1 MELNLQCRSILVT
14 GGSGG
19 IGSVVAE
26 EFAREG
32 ADVTISARGREGLE
46 QTKAEIASRAGVD
59 VRVAEMDVTDAESV
73 ASAVQSVI
81 NATGRIDA
89 VISSAVDVVGA
100 LPGTPS
106 ELDVNSLGNAID
118 VKVLGILRLAQAVVP
133 HMKSSGYGRI
143 IGVGGAS
150 SRQIGSAS
158 ASVRN
163 SALAALCKNMA
174 TELGPHGI
182 TVNVIHPGAV
192 LTERNR
198 SRVEAEMERNGG
210 TFEEAES
217 RMASAIPVGRMI
229 HPEDI
234 AALALLLASPAGAA
248 ITGQTIAVDGGS
260 TTAITY

>member
-1 MELNLQCRSILVT
+1 VELDLAGRSILVT

-19 IGSVVAE
+19 IGSIVAE
-26 EFAREG
+26 YFAREG
-32 ADVTISARGREGLE
+32 ADVTVSARGREKLE
-46 QTKAEIASRAGVD
+46 QTKEEIKSRAGTD
-59 VRVAEMDVTDAESV
+59 IRVAEMDVTDAESI
-73 ASAVQSVI
+73 AIAVQSVVD
-81 NATGRIDA
+81 ATGRIDA
-89 VISSAVDVVGA
+89 VISSAVDVVGG
-100 LPGTPS
+100 LPGSPS
-106 ELDVNSLGNAID
+106 EVDVTSLSNAID
-118 VKVLGILRLAQAVVP
+118 VKVLGILRLAQAVIP
-133 HMKSSGYGRI
+133 HMKSNGYGRI

-150 SRQIGSAS
+150 ARQIGSAS

-198 SRVEAEMERNGG
+198 PRVEAEMERNGG
-210 TFEEAES
+210 TFEEAEA
-217 RMASAIPVGRMI
+217 RMATTIPVGRMI

-234 AALALLLASPAGAA
+234 ASLAMLLASPAGGA

>member
-1 MELNLQCRSILVT
+1 MELDLKGRSVLVT

-19 IGSVVAE
+19 IGSIVAE
-26 EFAREG
+26 QFAREG
-32 ADVTISARGREGLE
+32 ADVTISARGRDRLE
-46 QTKAEIASRAGVD
+46 QTKAEIASRSGVD
-59 VRVAEMDVTDAESV
+59 IRTTEMNVTDAESV
-73 ASAVQSVI
+73 ATAVRSVLD
-81 NATGRIDA
+81 ATGRIDA

-106 ELDVNSLGNAID
+106 ELDVTSLGNAID

-198 SRVEAEMERNGG
+198 PRVESEMERNGG

-217 RMASAIPVGRMI
+217 RLASAIPVGRMI

-234 AALALLLASPAGAA
+234 GALAMLLASPAGGA

>member
-1 MELNLQCRSILVT
+1 MDLDLNGRSVLVT

-19 IGSVVAE
+19 IGSIVAE
-26 EFAREG
+26 QFAREG
-32 ADVTISARGREGLE
+32 ADVTISARGRERLE
-46 QTKAEIASRAGVD
+46 QTRSEIASRAGVD
-59 VRVAEMDVTDAESV
+59 IRATEMDVTDAESV
-73 ASAVQSVI
+73 TSAVQSVLD
-81 NATGRIDA
+81 ATGRIDA

-106 ELDVNSLGNAID
+106 ELDVTSLGNAID

-133 HMKSSGYGRI
+133 HMKASGYGRI

-198 SRVEAEMERNGG
+198 PRVEAEMERNGG
-210 TFEEAES
+210 TFEEAEA
-217 RMASAIPVGRMI
+217 RMATAIPVGRMI

-234 AALALLLASPAGAA
+234 GALAMLLASSAGGA

>member
-1 MELNLQCRSILVT
+1 MT
-14 GGSGG
+14 
-19 IGSVVAE
+19 
-26 EFAREG
+26 
-32 ADVTISARGREGLE
+32 
-46 QTKAEIASRAGVD
+46 
-59 VRVAEMDVTDAESV
+59 
-73 ASAVQSVI
+73 
-81 NATGRIDA
+81 
-89 VISSAVDVVGA
+89 
-100 LPGTPS
+100 
-106 ELDVNSLGNAID
+106 SLGNAID

-192 LTERNR
+192 LTERSR
-198 SRVEAEMERNGG
+198 PRVEAEMERNGG
-210 TFEEAES
+210 TFEDAEA
-217 RMASAIPVGRMI
+217 RLASAIPVGRMI

-234 AALALLLASPAGAA
+234 AALAMLLASPAGAA

>member
-1 MELNLQCRSILVT
+1 MDLGLAGRSVLVT

-26 EFAREG
+26 WFAQEG
-32 ADVTISARGREGLE
+32 AVVTISARERGRLQEI
-46 QTKAEIASRAGVD
+46 QAHIASTTGVN
-59 VRVAEMDVTDAESV
+59 VHIAEMDVTDADSISAAVESTLET
-73 ASAVQSVI
+73 
-81 NATGRIDA
+81 TGRIDT
-89 VISSAVDVVGA
+89 VVSSAVDVVGG
-100 LPGTPS
+100 LPGSPS
-106 ELDVNSLGNAID
+106 ELDVTSLGNAID
-118 VKVLGILRLAQAVVP
+118 VKVLGILRLTQAVIP
-133 HMKSSGYGRI
+133 HMKAAGFGRI

-150 SRQIGSAS
+150 ARQIGSAS

-192 LTERNR
+192 LTDRNR
-198 SRVEAEMERNGG
+198 PRVAADMERNGG
-210 TFEEAES
+210 TFEEAEA
-217 RMASAIPVGRMI
+217 RMAQSIPVGRMI
-229 HPEDI
+229 RPEDI
-234 AALALLLASPAGAA
+234 AGLALLLASPHGAA